1 MPVQCHD
8 QFPFEIITS
17 TGKTLISRIII
28 NNIFVYRPI
37 RSNDVHIDSKRRRSN
52 NIIRRASS
60 CENNDMELH
69 NAASNGN
76 LKRTHEAVCRKRELL
91 WKMDS
96 STGNIPFHLAVINGH
111 KEVASYLVME
121 YPQGS
126 YTINYSKISPLYL
139 AVRHFPQQYYLEL
152 IESMLHKLGRD
163 DGLVSYLQQGKS
175 IIREAIQNNNQ
186 EILKTIVKY
195 GPDLMKHCDEEDLT
209 PLSYAASNGLVNMV
223 GFILERYLKSIKYQ
237 NKDKSYPIHKA
248 CLGGHIDILKMF
260 YSKCPNSLLYEDQRG
275 RTVMHLSAKQRC
287 NKLKIVVNYLLTTK
301 EGMFLLNKKDEN
313 GCTPLD
319 LAISNGNNEVQIII
333 KTAINSFDTRP

>member
-1 MPVQCHD
+1 MAVEYHD

-17 TGKTLISRIII
+17 TGKTLIPRTIIT
-28 NNIFVYRPI
+28 NIFVYRPI
-37 RSNDVHIDSKRRRSN
+37 RLNDVHIDLKRRCSN
-52 NIIRRASS
+52 NIIRQASS
-60 CENNDMELH
+60 CEHHDDMELH

-76 LKRTHEAVCRKRELL
+76 LIRAQEAVCRNRELL

-96 STGNIPFHLAVINGH
+96 LTGNIALHVAVINGH
-111 KEVASYLVME
+111 KEVASYLVKE
-121 YPQGS
+121 YPQGCC
-126 YTINYSKISPLYL
+126 TINYSKVSPLYL

-163 DGLVSYLQQGKS
+163 DGLVRYLQQGKS
-175 IIREAIQNNNQ
+175 IIRAAIQNNNQ
-186 EILKTIVKY
+186 ELLKTIVKY
-195 GPDLMKHCDEEDLT
+195 EPNLMKYCDEEDLT

-223 GFILERYLKSIKYQ
+223 GFILERYPTSIKYQ

-248 CLGGHIDILKMF
+248 CLGGHLEILKMF

-275 RTVMHLSAKQRC
+275 RTVMHLSTRQRC
-287 NKLKIVVNYLLTTK
+287 NKLKMVVNYLLTTK

-319 LAISNGNNEVQIII
+319 LAISSGNNEVQILI
-333 KTAINSFDTRP
+333 KTAFNMA